1 MFRTGLDYYEL
12 RRDILLEKEAQR
24 AETARLLRE
33 AGIVRQSR
41 VSRLMCR
48 VLSGTGRLLVSL
60 GRTLQQRYE
69 APSLTLEK
77 QAS

>member
-1 MFRTGLDYYEL
+1 MFRLELDHGGL
-12 RRDILLEKEAQR
+12 RRDIFLETAVQR

-33 AGIVRQSR
+33 AGIERQSR
-41 VSRLMCR
+41 VSWLMCR

-69 APSLTLEK
+69 VPSLTLEK

>member
-1 MFRTGLDYYEL
+1 MFRTGLDHGEL
-12 RRDILLEKEAQR
+12 RRDIFLEKVEQQ

-33 AGIVRQSR
+33 AGIERQSR
-41 VSRLMCR
+41 VSWLMCR
-48 VLSGTGRLLVSL
+48 MLCGTGRLLVSL

-69 APSLTLEK
+69 VPSLTLEK

>member
-1 MFRTGLDYYEL
+1 MFRMELDHGEL
-12 RRDILLEKEAQR
+12 RRDIFLEKVEQR

-41 VSRLMCR
+41 VSWLMCR
-48 VLSGTGRLLVSL
+48 VLSGTGRLLLSL

-69 APSLTLEK
+69 IPSLTLEK
-77 QAS
+77 QSS